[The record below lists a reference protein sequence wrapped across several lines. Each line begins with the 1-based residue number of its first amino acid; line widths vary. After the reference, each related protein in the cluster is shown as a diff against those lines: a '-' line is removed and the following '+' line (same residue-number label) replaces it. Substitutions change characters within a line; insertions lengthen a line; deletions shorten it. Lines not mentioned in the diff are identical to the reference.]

1 MNTAHDFA
9 FPEPEDQDQDQDI
22 VAAPHDPIP
31 YVDGNAAA
39 GALSEIFRVD
49 IIAALGRCRHCGS
62 VRAFGAAMVFV
73 DAPGV
78 VVRCRDC
85 KGVLL
90 RLVGTPTR
98 YWLDLSG
105 LDHLEVDRED

>member
-1 MNTAHDFA
+1 MNGADDFVV
-9 FPEPEDQDQDQDI
+9 PDSEDQDL
-22 VAAPHDPIP
+22 ATSAHDPIAH
-31 YVDGNAAA
+31 VDGNATA
-39 GALSEIFRVD
+39 GALSEVFRID

-62 VRAFGAAMVFV
+62 VRAFGEAMVFT
-73 DAPGV
+73 DAPGI

-90 RLVGTPTR
+90 RLVETPTQ

-105 LDHLEVDRED
+105 LSYLEIDREE

>member
-1 MNTAHDFA
+1 MSGADDYA
-9 FPEPEDQDQDQDI
+9 VPDSEDQDI
-22 VAAPHDPIP
+22 EASTHDPIQ

-39 GALSEIFRVD
+39 GALSELFRVD

-62 VRAFGAAMVFV
+62 VRAFGEAMAFT
-73 DAPGV
+73 DAPGI

-85 KGVLL
+85 QGVLL
-90 RLVGTPTR
+90 RLVETPTR

-105 LDHLEVDRED
+105 LSYLEIGRED

>member
-1 MNTAHDFA
+1 VNGADDFA
-9 FPEPEDQDQDQDI
+9 VPESGDQDL
-22 VAAPHDPIP
+22 VASAHDPIP

-39 GALSEIFRVD
+39 GALSEVFRID

-62 VRAFGAAMVFV
+62 VRAFGEAMVFT
-73 DAPGV
+73 DAPGI

-85 KGVLL
+85 QGVLL
-90 RLVGTPTR
+90 RLVETPSH

-105 LDHLEVDRED
+105 LSYLEIDRGE

>member
-1 MNTAHDFA
+1 VNDADDFA
-9 FPEPEDQDQDQDI
+9 VPDSEGQDI
-22 VAAPHDPIP
+22 AAQPHDPVS

-39 GALSEIFRVD
+39 GVLSEVFRID

-62 VRAFGAAMVFV
+62 IRAFGEAMVYI
-73 DAPGV
+73 DAPGI

-85 KGVLL
+85 QGVLL
-90 RLVGTPTR
+90 RLVETPTR

-105 LDHLEVDRED
+105 LNYLEIYREE

>member
-1 MNTAHDFA
+1 MNSTDDFA
-9 FPEPEDQDQDQDI
+9 VPESDDQDI
-22 VAAPHDPIP
+22 AAAPHDPIP

-39 GALSEIFRVD
+39 GALSEVFRID

-62 VRAFGAAMVFV
+62 VRAFGEAMVFT
-73 DAPGV
+73 DAPGI

-85 KGVLL
+85 QGVLL
-90 RLVGTPTR
+90 RLVQTPTK

-105 LDHLEVDRED
+105 LSYLEIDREE

>member
-1 MNTAHDFA
+1 VTSADDF
-9 FPEPEDQDQDQDI
+9 PVPGSEDPDI
-22 VAAPHDPIP
+22 AAGSHDPIP

-39 GALSEIFRVD
+39 GALSEVFRID

-62 VRAFGAAMVFV
+62 VRAFGEAMVFT
-73 DAPGV
+73 DAPGI

-85 KGVLL
+85 QGVLL
-90 RLVGTPTR
+90 RLVQTPTR

-105 LDHLEVDRED
+105 LSYLEIDREE